1 MKEVIEELKRIN
13 EKLEVREEV
22 REDWT
27 ALLARAVGAGYGDKI
42 QEFIARAVPLG
53 LLSGTIG
60 KAIIGYVLQRFGGR
74 IHELVTYVGE
84 GMLID
89 AVGDFIKGATTGL
102 IGMSKTEAEVPKV
115 HTETIVI

>member
-1 MKEVIEELKRIN
+1 MKEIVEELKKIN

-27 ALLARAVGAGYGDKI
+27 ALLAKAVGAGYGDKI
-42 QEFIARAVPLG
+42 QEFIARFVPLG
-53 LLSGTIG
+53 MLTGTVG
-60 KAIIGYVLQRFGGR
+60 KAIIGYVLQRWGGR
-74 IHELVTYVGE
+74 IHELVPLVGE

-89 AVGDFIKGATTGL
+89 ALGDFIKGATTGL
-102 IGMSKTEAEVPKV
+102 VGMAKTEAPKV